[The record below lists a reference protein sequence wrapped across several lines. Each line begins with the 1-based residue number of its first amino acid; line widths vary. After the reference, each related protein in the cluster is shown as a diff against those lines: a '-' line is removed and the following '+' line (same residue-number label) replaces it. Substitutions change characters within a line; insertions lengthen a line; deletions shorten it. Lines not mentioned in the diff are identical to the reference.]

1 MEDHL
6 IRQRILELLKEVEN
20 HGAKNEQEKPT
31 RNGVRSG
38 RFQRP
43 WTRLQ
48 EIRHELEELAEEHL
62 AKKRLTKKPP
72 HSVRGNWSRDSG
84 QS

>member
-6 IRQRILELLKEVEN
+6 IRQRILELLKEVETI
-20 HGAKNEQEKPT
+20 GAKNEQEKPT
-31 RNGVRSG
+31 RNGVG
-38 RFQRP
+38 RGPFQTR

-48 EIRHELEELAEEHL
+48 EISHELEQLAEEHL
-62 AKKRLTKKPP
+62 AKNRP
-72 HSVRGNWSRDSG
+72 HSVRGTSSRDSG